1 MFVGDYRIDKFPQL
15 FWLIFILVD
24 GRIIIRFLDRVF
36 TRVSLLEY
44 VLKKL
49 ILRASPF
56 KKWVQYSFCF
66 CLIEFKIP
74 LVNQGLR

>member
-15 FWLIFILVD
+15 FRLIFILVN
-24 GRIIIRFLDRVF
+24 GRIIIHFLDRVF

-56 KKWVQYSFCF
+56 KKWV
-66 CLIEFKIP
+66 
-74 LVNQGLR
+74 